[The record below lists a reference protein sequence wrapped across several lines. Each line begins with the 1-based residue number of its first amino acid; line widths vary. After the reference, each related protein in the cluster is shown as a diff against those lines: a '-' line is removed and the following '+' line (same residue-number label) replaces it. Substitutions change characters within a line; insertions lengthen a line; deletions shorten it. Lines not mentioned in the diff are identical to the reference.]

1 MFYIL
6 NCLDLETNQIKT
18 LGCFDNYQSALNYL
32 LHSSYLEYKGDLVNI
47 QSVKNTIPNYQ
58 DPDGYYLVQDQEHPT
73 NYYLWKKMV
82 SYGYVWNSYAPVK
95 LTSYQI
101 STCQEVSKNTT
112 GNNSSNTGNN
122 KSKSK
127 SEMFSLNKLN
137 NLLIDELKEKFINKP
152 VKI

>member
-1 MFYIL
+1 MLYIL

-32 LHSSYLEYKGDLVNI
+32 LNSSYLEYKGNLVNI

-58 DPDGYYLVQDQEHPT
+58 DPDGYYLVQDQEHPK

-82 SYGYVWNSYAPVK
+82 SYGYIWNSYAPSK

-101 STCQEVSKNTT
+101 STCQDVSKNTSNANNT
-112 GNNSSNTGNN
+112 NRSSIGNKN
-122 KSKSK
+122 KSKP
-127 SEMFSLNKLN
+127 EMFSLND
-137 NLLIDELKEKFINKP
+137 LLIDELKKKFIDK
-152 VKI
+152 K

>member
-32 LHSSYLEYKGDLVNI
+32 LNSSYLEYKGNLVNI

-58 DPDGYYLVQDQEHPT
+58 DPDGYYLVQDQEHPK

-82 SYGYVWNSYAPVK
+82 SYGYIWNSYAPSK

-101 STCQEVSKNTT
+101 STCQDVSKNTSNANNT
-112 GNNSSNTGNN
+112 NHTSIGNKH
-122 KSKSK
+122 KSKP
-127 SEMFSLNKLN
+127 EMFSLND
-137 NLLIDELKEKFINKP
+137 LLIDELKKKFIDK
-152 VKI
+152 K